1 VRPVILFDGVC
12 HLCNWFVQFVLR
24 RDPAGQF
31 DFAPL
36 QSEYA
41 RERLGTLHLESVV
54 LLEDGQVF
62 HAEKAALRI
71 LLRLQNPWPAV
82 ARIAGWLPGP
92 LVAWIYRVVA
102 QNRYKLFG
110 KDEICALPRTEWKD
124 RFL

>member
-12 HLCNWFVQFVLR
+12 HLCNWFVQFILR

-36 QSEYA
+36 QSEFA
-41 RERLGTLHLESVV
+41 RTRLGTLHLESVV

-62 HAEKAALRI
+62 HAEAAALRI
-71 LLRLQNPWPAV
+71 LSRLQSPWPAV
-82 ARIAGWLPGP
+82 AEIAGWLPGP
-92 LVAWIYRVVA
+92 LLKWIYRVVA
-102 QNRYKLFG
+102 RNRYKLFG
-110 KDEICALPRTEWKD
+110 KEEVCALPRPEWKD